1 MKSIMA
7 DKKRL
12 VYQFGYLPPSI
23 MLLNWRKCEKEGKT
37 HFKFDQCMGEW
48 GACVVTSL
56 LKPKNTFFITLFS
69 LLQSQ
74 SVLFY
79 FCIITRLNIRVCDF
93 FKIVHNL
100 NIEAR
105 SSCVLSVCAFFC
117 INIMK
122 RTTSHIAWCSV
133 YLFSCLYLIN
143 SLSALELPTNYVKAS
158 KYKITFHLTI
168 NCSFDIACQC
178 MIS

>member
-1 MKSIMA
+1 MSRPALHVARHFPRNKQTQRAPFILHQLLG
-7 DKKRL
+7 R
-12 VYQFGYLPPSI
+12 PI

-122 RTTSHIAWCSV
+122 RTTSHILRGVQCICFHV
-133 YLFSCLYLIN
+133 YIW
-143 SLSALELPTNYVKAS
+143 
-158 KYKITFHLTI
+158 
-168 NCSFDIACQC
+168 
-178 MIS
+178 